1 MGSSSRSNSRQDT
14 TNNNISTTFGVQG
27 DNNGFITN
35 GDGNSYYIT
44 QSDYGAM
51 DAAIG
56 ISRDAMD
63 MVHGVYDGVGLAHQA
78 NIDAGLGMVQ
88 GGFDLAENLNADAL
102 NAMSDTTSEA
112 MLLANDA
119 NYLMADLAG
128 FSINQN
134 SALAGLSID
143 AQNSL
148 ALDAMQQM
156 QYTIQ
161 DTLDY
166 GQNSLAVG
174 ADLVAR
180 TNNNAFDLA
189 ENFMAFSGD
198 AAYAVA
204 EQSRE
209 ANLEAQAQLGNTTKS
224 LLQMAEGM
232 TRSDGQQLALNSNKT
247 LMFIA
252 GSAAVA
258 IVAVMVIKSK
268 K

>member
-1 MGSSSRSNSRQDT
+1 MGSRSSSNSRQNT

-35 GDGNSYYIT
+35 GDGNSYSIT
-44 QSDYGAM
+44 TTDYGAM

-63 MVHGVYDGVGLAHQA
+63 MLHGVYDGVGLAHQA

-112 MLLANDA
+112 MLLASDT

-128 FSINQN
+128 YSI
-134 SALAGLSID
+134 G
-143 AQNSL
+143 AQNEL
-148 ALDAMQQM
+148 ARDAIAEMQG
-156 QYTIQ
+156 TIQ

-166 GQNSLAVG
+166 GQNSLDVG
-174 ADLVAR
+174 ADLVANA
-180 TNNNAFDLA
+180 NNNAFALA
-189 ENFMAFSGD
+189 ETFMAFSGD

-258 IVAVMVIKSK
+258 IVAVMVIKGK